1 MLLMRY
7 GTANALPHPAT
18 PLPQWGTTST
28 IIGAEYGYIS
38 PSPGHTDEVVSEEKF
53 HGAAG

>member
-28 IIGAEYGYIS
+28 ILGAEYGYIS